1 MTIKV
6 KSSKL
11 GNYVLLLCLG
21 WLLAGIVVTF
31 MGGCGKA
38 PAPPAGAHRLS
49 GVEDSLPLHNSDIL
63 PLVISPANRS
73 TTVLLSDLPARDLAD
88 LAARLIPSL
97 GDPLLTCRPVNV
109 QHKVGDK
116 ESFWISD
123 QSADGGREIEATLRC
138 ITPHLYMWLEDGL
151 EVSQEDLE
159 SSARVFEELT
169 YPTNHRYFGLE
180 RSPGIDGDVH
190 LSVLNA
196 SFQGAS
202 GYFNSADGYS
212 CRIYPYSNEREMVYI
227 NVEAVRPGT
236 SAYQSTL
243 AHEFQHIIHWHADPN
258 EETWVNEG
266 ASELATSLNG
276 FKENGRITAFAQSP
290 DTQLNTW
297 GEGTSSSYEHY
308 GAAHLMVLYFYERFD
323 EGVLRDL
330 ISCQDKGIA
339 GFDAILGRHGTGY
352 TFEDLYADW
361 VVANYLD
368 DVSIGDVSI
377 GGGKYGYRTLSKELE
392 FSLAGS
398 HAQYPASE
406 SDTVHQF
413 GTDYVEILPNEGD
426 VAIEFEG
433 ASTVHLVANQPY
445 DGEYQWWSNR
455 GDLSDTKLTRAFD
468 LRGVEKATLEY
479 ALWYDIEPGWDYAY
493 VEVSTD
499 GGHKWSILRG
509 HHSTDFNPNGIG
521 FGWAYTGISGEGQGP
536 HWVREQVDLTPYVGQ
551 EVQVRFE
558 YVTDDAVNRDGLC
571 IDDIAVPEIGYHS
584 GAEEDDDDGGWVG
597 EGFVRTDNILPQRFL
612 VQVIEFSGSGKEV
625 EVHRIPLEE
634 DRHGRIIIEG
644 FGSRIERVVLVI
656 SGITPLTTQL
666 APYRYHI
673 EELSE
678 HSQ

>member
-1 MTIKV
+1 V

-38 PAPPAGAHRLS
+38 PVPPAGELRIS
-49 GVEDSLPLHNSDIL
+49 GAKNLPPLQKSDIL
-63 PLVISPANRS
+63 PLVINTPSRPN
-73 TTVLLSDLPARDLAD
+73 TLLLSDLPARDLID
-88 LAARLIPSL
+88 LAARLMPSL
-97 GDPLLTCRPVNV
+97 GDPLLTCRPVDV
-109 QHKVGDK
+109 LHKVGDK
-116 ESFWISD
+116 ESFWVSD
-123 QSADGGREIEATLRC
+123 QSVDGGREIEATLRC

-151 EVSQEDLE
+151 EVTQEDLE

-169 YPTNHRYFGLE
+169 HPTNHRYFGQE

-243 AHEFQHIIHWHADPN
+243 AHEFQHLIHWHADPN

-276 FKENGRITAFAQSP
+276 FKENGRITAFSQSP
-290 DTQLNTW
+290 DTQLNAW
-297 GEGTSSSYEHY
+297 GDGASSSYEHY
-308 GAAHLMVLYFYERFD
+308 GAAHLMVFYFYERFG
-323 EGVLRDL
+323 EGSLRDL

-339 GFDAILGRHGTGY
+339 GFDAILDRHGTGY

-361 VVANYLD
+361 VVANYL
-368 DVSIGDVSI
+368 GDVSI
-377 GGGKYGYRTLSKELE
+377 EGGKYGYRTLSKELE
-392 FSLAGS
+392 FSLATS

-413 GTDYVEILPNEGD
+413 GTDYIELLPNEGD

-433 ASTVHLVANQPY
+433 VSTVRLVDNQPY
-445 DGEYQWWSNR
+445 GGEYQWWSNR
-455 GDLSDTKLTRAFD
+455 GDLSDTKLTRTFD

-479 ALWYDIEPGWDYAY
+479 ALWYDIEPGWDYSY

-509 HHSTDFNPNGIG
+509 QHSTDFNPNGIS

-536 HWVREQVDLTPYVGQ
+536 HWVREKVDLTPYVGQ

-558 YVTDDAVNRDGLC
+558 YVTDDAVNWDGLC
-571 IDDIAVPEIGYHS
+571 IDDIAVPEIDYHS
-584 GAEEDDDDGGWVG
+584 GAEDDDGGWVG

-612 VQVIEFSGSGKEV
+612 VQVIEIGGSDKEV
-625 EVHRIPLEE
+625 EVRRMSLED
-634 DRHGRIIIEG
+634 DRLGRLVIEG
-644 FGSRIERVVLVI
+644 FGSRIERVVLTI

-666 APYRYHI
+666 APYQYRI
-673 EELSE
+673 EGLPER
-678 HSQ
+678 SQ

>member
-1 MTIKV
+1 VTR
-6 KSSKL
+6 SKL

-21 WLLAGIVVTF
+21 WLLAGIVATF

-38 PAPPAGAHRLS
+38 PAPPAGAQRLL
-49 GVEDSLPLHNSDIL
+49 GVEDPLPLYKSDIL
-63 PLVISPANRS
+63 PLVISPTNRS
-73 TTVLLSDLPARDLAD
+73 TTMILPDLPARDLID
-88 LAARLIPSL
+88 LATRLMPSL
-97 GDPLLTCRPVNV
+97 GDPSLTCRPANV
-109 QHKVGDK
+109 QQKVGDK

-123 QSADGGREIEATLRC
+123 QSIDGGREIEATLRC
-138 ITPHLYMWLEDGL
+138 ITPHCYMWIEDGL
-151 EVSQEDLE
+151 SVSQEDLE
-159 SSARVFEELT
+159 SSTRVFEELT
-169 YPTNHRYFGLE
+169 YPANHRYFGIE
-180 RSPGIDGDVH
+180 RSPGIDTDVR

-202 GYFNSADGYS
+202 GYFNSADEYS

-243 AHEFQHIIHWHADPN
+243 AHEFQHVIHWCSDPN

-276 FKENGRITAFAQSP
+276 FKENGRIAAFSQSP
-290 DTQLNTW
+290 DTQLNAW
-297 GEGTSSSYEHY
+297 GEGPDSSYEHY
-308 GAAHLMVLYFYERFD
+308 GAAHLMLLYFYERFG

-330 ISCQDKGIA
+330 IACQDKGIA
-339 GFDAILGRHGTGY
+339 GFNTVLGRQEESY

-361 VVANYLD
+361 VLANYLD
-368 DVSIGDVSI
+368 GVSIGDANI
-377 GGGKYGYRTLSKELE
+377 EGRKYGYRTLSKELE

-398 HAQYPASE
+398 YAQYPVSE

-413 GTDYVEILPNEGD
+413 GTDYVELLPHEGD
-426 VAIEFEG
+426 VAIEFKG
-433 ASTVHLVANQPY
+433 ASTVRLVANQPY
-445 DGEYQWWSNR
+445 GGEYQWWSNR
-455 GDLSDTKLTRAFD
+455 GDLSDTKLTCPFD
-468 LRGVEKATLEY
+468 LREVEKATLEY
-479 ALWYDIEPGWDYAY
+479 SLWYDIEPGWDYAY

-509 HHSTDFNPNGIG
+509 QHSSDFNPNGIG
-521 FGWAYTGISGEGQGP
+521 FGWAYTGISGEGKGP

-584 GAEEDDDDGGWVG
+584 GAEDDDGGWVC

-612 VQVIEFSGSGKEV
+612 VQVIEFSGDGKEV
-625 EVHRIPLEE
+625 KVRRIPLEE
-634 DRHGRIIIEG
+634 DRRGRIVIEG
-644 FGSRIERVVLVI
+644 FGPRIERVVLAI
-656 SGITPLTTQL
+656 SGLTPLTTQL
-666 APYRYHI
+666 APYRYRI
-673 EELSE
+673 EELPERS
-678 HSQ
+678 